1 MKLLF
6 VTSIKEDQQ
15 TVAAIFVKA
24 GIEVFSITE
33 TVGVK
38 NKQSFDLMDAWFSS
52 GSEKADALI
61 LFSFTAQDKAF
72 QAIEL
77 IKTHNEATA
86 SAFPIRAF
94 IMPVEQSTY
103 SI

>member
-15 TVAAIFVKA
+15 VVAGIFAKA

-33 TVGVK
+33 TKGIK

-52 GSEKADALI
+52 GAEAADALI
-61 LFSFTAQDKAF
+61 LFSFTDQAKAAL
-72 QAIEL
+72 AIDL
-77 IKTHNEATA
+77 IKDHNAITQT
-86 SAFPIRAF
+86 AFPIRAF
-94 IMPVEQSTY
+94 LLPVEQSSY
-103 SI
+103 